1 VRNIVL
7 AALLVVVAA
16 DAAVAGDERAVLEAV
31 IGELRADAQ
40 PRPAAAANGANWWL
54 YDVQLKETGG
64 RVGLTMETW
73 RKCYGRD
80 SMQRCEPWRGN
91 ISKLFG
97 TDRILAGGSIRV
109 VQPAWLWVERT
120 GNTYTVT
127 ATYRGVDDNGNR
139 IEAGYRFSVKS
150 E

>member
-1 VRNIVL
+1 LAVILAVL
-7 AALLVVVAA
+7 LIFPAVFV
-16 DAAVAGDERAVLEAV
+16 VAGDERAVLEAV
-31 IGELRADAQ
+31 IGELRANVP
-40 PRPAAAANGANWWL
+40 PRPAQAADGANWWL

-64 RVGLTMETW
+64 RVGLTLESW

-80 SMQRCEPWRGN
+80 SMERCEPWRAN
-91 ISKLFG
+91 FRQLFG
-97 TDRILAGGSIRV
+97 ADRIPAGGSIRV
-109 VQPAWLWVERT
+109 VQPAWVWAEKT

-139 IEAGYRFSVKS
+139 VETGYSFSVKS